1 MARKVKYAVIDS
13 TDNGCLVIVEDGGI
27 ATCHNNGEH
36 LITEYYHNRIER
48 ENVGAEDFWDIL
60 GEGKMSVRDWDDKQQ
75 WDEEVVQDMLNWLY
89 ISSDIIEFVK
99 CDLDFDN
106 DEQVRNFIK

>member
-13 TDNGCLVIVEDGGI
+13 SDNGCLVIVEDGGI
-27 ATCHNNGEH
+27 ATCHNNGEY
-36 LITEYYHNRIER
+36 LITEYYQDRIEK
-48 ENVGAEDFWDIL
+48 ENVFVEDFWDIL
-60 GEGKMSVRDWDDKQQ
+60 AEGKMYLHDWENKYE

-89 ISSDIIEFVK
+89 MATDEVEFVK

-106 DEQVRNFIK
+106 AEAVKNFIR